1 MSDAT
6 TTNDTTLE
14 AKRDDERRSLRAA
27 ERAVR
32 AAAAVQAGYVRG
44 LRAQLCSG

>member
-6 TTNDTTLE
+6 RTHDTTPE
-14 AKRDDERRSLRAA
+14 AKPEDERRSLRAA

-32 AAAAVQAGYVRG
+32 AAAAVQASYVRG
-44 LRAQLCSG
+44 LRAQLCTG